1 MANPL
6 ALRLAGLVLLCMV
19 VGAPIAQAAITCGQV
34 TTRLGPCINYVKTGG
49 ALPRACCAGI
59 KALRAA
65 AKTTADTQ
73 AACKCIKSAVSA
85 IPGINYGI
93 AAGLPGKC
101 GVSIPYKIS
110 PSTDCSTVKY

>member
-1 MANPL
+1 MANTL

-34 TTRLGPCINYVKTGG
+34 TSSLGPCINYVKTGRD
-49 ALPRACCAGI
+49 LPAACCSGI
-59 KALRAA
+59 KSLKAA

-73 AACKCIKSAVSA
+73 AACKCIKSTVSA
-85 IPGINYGI
+85 ISGINYNI

-110 PSTDCSTVKY
+110 PSTDCSTIK